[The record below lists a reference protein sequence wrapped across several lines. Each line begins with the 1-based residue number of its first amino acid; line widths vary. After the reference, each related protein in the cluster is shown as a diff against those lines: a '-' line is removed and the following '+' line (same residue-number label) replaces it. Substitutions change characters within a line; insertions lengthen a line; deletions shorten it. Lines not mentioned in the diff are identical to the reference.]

1 MPTAQHCITGWPCMG
16 GSGSVGVPAGWG
28 SWVEKGEELFWSHFV
43 AAGTIVCSH
52 LHGPASL
59 PLCQAPHLAGS
70 PARRESSKGRPIRRH
85 RGGLTGEPSFPAGDG
100 EHGTAEGVCHA
111 LKAPAAV
118 PWFRCASLGPGQSR
132 EVSSVQKGRSFA
144 ASCATCVQQL

>member
-1 MPTAQHCITGWPCMG
+1 MG

-70 PARRESSKGRPIRRH
+70 PARRESSKG
-85 RGGLTGEPSFPAGDG
+85 TPSDG
-100 EHGTAEGVCHA
+100 IVVGSQESQ
-111 LKAPAAV
+111 
-118 PWFRCASLGPGQSR
+118 ASLQGM
-132 EVSSVQKGRSFA
+132 ESVGLQKV
-144 ASCATCVQQL
+144 CAML

>member
-1 MPTAQHCITGWPCMG
+1 MFPFAWSSIPAP
-16 GSGSVGVPAGWG
+16 VP
-28 SWVEKGEELFWSHFV
+28 
-43 AAGTIVCSH
+43 
-52 LHGPASL
+52 
-59 PLCQAPHLAGS
+59 GS
-70 PARRESSKGRPIRRH
+70 PPCRFSCKEGELKGHPIRRH

-100 EHGTAEGVCHA
+100 ERGTAEGVCHA